1 MGKVLLRARRA
12 EHDVETSPV
21 GAPAGPSGVAAVEL
35 VGVGDPGV
43 VLLPVLVLR
52 GGRVGIAPLPERL
65 DEGVPEVLP
74 LEAQEGLAFGLRD
87 DVDDLFLEPGAMA
100 GRHRVL
106 GRGRSGGQ
114 RRQHA
119 GGCQPRRGPHRGV
132 GAGATVTGRPS
143 S

>member
-1 MGKVLLRARRA
+1 MGKVLFRPRRP
-12 EHDVETSPV
+12 EQDVEAAAV

-52 GGRVGIAPLPERL
+52 GGRVGIAPLPEGL
-65 DEGVPEVLP
+65 DEGVPKVLSP
-74 LEAQEGLAFGLRD
+74 EAQEGLAFGLRD

-100 GRHRVL
+100 GRHAVL
-106 GRGRSGGQ
+106 GRGQTADERKERGGGRQPHSGS
-114 RRQHA
+114 
-119 GGCQPRRGPHRGV
+119 HRA
-132 GAGATVTGRPS
+132 AGATVTGRPS